1 MSIVKGS
8 KKGSGQAR
16 QPNIAPDSAQSKT
29 RINILYG
36 LAEGE
41 IEGLANGNKSILLEN
56 TPLEDNNGKLNFE
69 SVKVDFRSGTNDQ
82 DYIEGFPAVESETAI
97 DVELKAG
104 TPWVKSFKNLD
115 LDALRIRLKWGPLRT
130 QDATSGDVS
139 GVTIE
144 YAVELQTDGGPWTEV
159 LKTKIS
165 DKTSANYERAHRI
178 NLPKADSDWLIR
190 VRRITPN
197 STSEYV
203 SDKMYI
209 EAVTE
214 VIDAKLRY
222 PNTALLGLQY
232 DAETFNNVAKI
243 AVECKGTKIKL
254 PSNYNP
260 VSRTYAGMWD
270 GTFISAYSNNP
281 AWVYYDICTS
291 DRYGLGDRLTPF
303 MIDKWSLYR
312 LGQYCDESV
321 NDGQGGQEPRFTC
334 NVYLQRAE
342 EAYEILKKL
351 AGVFRAISYWDGNS
365 IICDADIP
373 QDTYFTYTRA
383 NVIGEFEYSGTRAR
397 DRHNVVKVAFDN
409 PANHYKTE
417 YEYVRDEQAISDSG
431 QVRIL
436 DLNAWG
442 CTSRGQAQRAGLWA
456 LKSEQSE
463 TRTVTFKVGLDGWIP
478 QPGRVIEIADEL
490 FAGRANGG
498 RVSAISE
505 DRVNLTID
513 RDDVVAKPGDRLVVN
528 GENGKAQTR
537 IIQSINGRVITVTL
551 PFDLNSIAAENIWV
565 IDAQDLATM
574 KFRVISIRQEEKNKF
589 TINAIQYNSKK
600 FDEIDSGAYFE
611 EVPISVINPTIQDP
625 VSDILITSENKVN
638 QGINI
643 TTMILSWKQA
653 KGAVKYLVE
662 WRKDNGSWLRLPLT
676 GNNSLEVQGVYSG
689 NYQAR
694 VTAISAFEVSSLPVY
709 SSITELVGKN
719 GLPPKLE
726 FIRATGILFGM
737 QLDWSFPKVGAQDAA
752 YVEIRVSPDGV
763 SNIAP
768 LGQFAYPTNTHKIQ
782 GLQPNLIQYYS
793 GRIVDKIGNVGAWSE
808 WVNGTTIANP
818 EAVLDLISGHIAE
831 SDLAKELQGKI
842 ENTVNV
848 AEAAEQAA
856 TNAQTAASSAQTAAS
871 NAQTAATDAKTAATS
886 AQTAASTAQTQATNA
901 QQVANEASA
910 TAANAKN
917 AADQAVTAA
926 SSATAAAASA
936 ATTATNA
943 QTTANNASVAANNA
957 NTAAATAQASA
968 TSANTAASNAQKDA
982 TSAITAAANA
992 QTSANNAATAAS
1004 KVASDL
1010 TTTTNQLNQKIADET
1025 GARTTA
1031 ISQMNDGLT
1040 TETTQRKS
1048 EDAALLSNVETYK
1061 SSTNGTLSSLQTQI
1075 TTNATNTSVN
1085 TSKITS
1091 LDSRLTTN
1099 EGKTADATTSAAT
1112 AQQTANTAVT
1122 NAAAAA
1128 SSVTSLKAEL
1138 STGKGINNIV
1148 APFSDPQELSTNI
1161 LGASRTVALV
1171 NSLMRVKGKA
1181 YDVTFTAAAG
1191 NIYFGSAST
1200 ATVNTTAAGSITGGK
1215 RYMLS
1220 AYLKNLDA
1228 TKQADVYFTLLWF
1241 KRALDGSVST
1251 SQVTLQSQLTG
1262 NLRVTPSNDGGTITF
1277 KGVVAPVDAFAFT
1290 FICTGNGTYNVAGS
1304 RILIDMLMFEE
1315 SIGDDKPAS
1324 TWTAGPADLGAIKTA
1339 LDTNA
1344 TAISGIT
1351 TRVGNA
1357 EGTITSQGNSIT
1369 QLNNSVTTING
1380 ALSNKADATALNAL
1394 TSRVSNAEG
1403 SISSQSTNITNL
1415 QNSVTSINGTLLTKA
1430 DNAALQ
1436 TLDSKVTTINGK
1448 VEVNS
1453 TAITS
1458 LSSSL
1463 NNATSFI
1470 LMNAGNALTD
1480 WVTYAASGEYSVISE
1495 ATGQTGKVIQLGN
1508 NAGNDTVW
1516 MHANN
1521 LIPFDQTKTYR
1532 IRARYRRRSG
1542 TGVIYVGIAQKTPD
1556 KAFYVTT
1563 TNTQTANMGS
1573 SNYAISAH
1581 APAIDEWQEVVAY
1594 FKGRSAGAAGGS
1606 GTQASPRTVSQ
1617 MTGFITPMFLA
1628 NYANQT
1634 GTVELDYL
1642 ILEDAEAIAG
1652 NQANATALDTL
1663 DSKVTDVDGRLTT
1676 TTNSVTSLG
1685 SRMTTAE
1692 GGINSTNTAVSALST
1707 RMTNAEGSITNQSSS
1722 ITSLQ
1727 NSVTSING
1735 TLANKADASAVTALT
1750 NRVTTAEGTITSQGN
1765 SITSLRNDLTTTNN
1779 AVATKADSSALNT
1792 LDSKV
1797 TGIDGRVTSNASAI
1811 TSLKTELSTGKGA
1824 NLLIASYSD
1833 PQVLPYAATKAN
1845 VNLGLT
1851 PSLERSGKAYTFTNV
1866 TSNVANYIYLGHY
1879 SDRTKASIGMTGG
1892 AKYLLSF
1899 YAKAEAAGFVG
1910 RFFLRAL
1917 DNTDAAIATTGLN
1930 LLGTSSQ
1937 TVRFGT
1943 TWTKYSFY
1951 LSSPVPAGA
1960 VAGSLLFYTGGI
1972 AGEVTPAGAM
1982 VTIDKMMIEEFIGTE
1997 KEGSSW
2003 VAGSPDLAAIQTTLD
2018 ANSSAIT
2025 NLTSR
2030 VSNTEGVV
2038 TSQSNSISSLNNSVT
2053 SINTALSS
2061 KADASAVNTLSN
2073 KVTAAEGNITSQGN
2087 AITSLRNDLNT
2098 TNDKVSTKADTS
2110 ALTSLDTKVT
2120 SIDGR
2125 VTTNTNAVTSLQGR
2139 VNTVESGLST
2149 KAEAT
2154 ALNNY
2159 YTKTE
2164 ADSATSG
2171 AIDTFNSQL
2180 TIGGVNVVTNSEA
2193 PRTSAATSNK
2203 EYLLYERSAELKAF
2217 YDENLDKP
2225 ITISFDMSVPVVGAV
2240 QVYSSNGSAHT
2251 FTTSVNAVIANQW
2264 IKYSVTVNPRTHTAN
2279 TTVSTI
2285 EFYGTYG
2292 TGRIP
2297 TIRKLQIEAGTKAT
2311 AWSPSPRDT
2320 KALLDANATAI
2331 QTTQTKVDNIDGR
2344 LTTATDSI
2352 TSLGSRMSTAE
2363 GNITGT
2369 NSALSGLS
2377 TRMTT
2382 AEGKITNQSDSIAS
2396 LQNSVSTING
2406 SLANKADSSVVNSLT
2421 SRVAATEGSLVSQ
2434 SGQITTL
2441 NNNLTTTNNNLTA
2454 TNTALNDVNDLARLQ
2469 TLGKPL
2475 RDDPM
2480 FATGTG
2486 GLGSYAAIT
2495 GSSFTRQAK
2504 SSDNPSTSTNE
2515 MLLAFTSTVTG
2526 LGSGWYPT
2534 SPTLVGGPNKVFLIK
2549 QVIKMP
2555 VGFYLV
2561 AIGNDI
2567 GTGGY
2572 RKIYGNIDGTGK
2584 FETYLTVVACGP
2596 DATASI
2602 QGHFRAAVR
2611 STQTGTT
2618 ANPIEVKLASYE
2630 VFDVTAVNDTIPKA
2644 YRDSITANANAISTL
2659 TNTVTQQGNTI
2670 TSQGNSITSLN
2681 NSITSINGSLASK
2694 ADASAVTSLDSKVT
2708 LIDGK
2713 LTSNTS
2719 ALTALQSSFDG
2730 LPNQGVNIFGP
2741 EISNPV
2747 EKPTNWTSGL
2757 PFEIVQSPD
2766 TVNVR
2771 AFQFTMPASSGSGT
2785 YFNIGG
2791 GQVPRQWLNEGK
2803 YVFSFVAKTVG
2814 GTPPHPIE
2822 WQFYNADSTRQR
2834 FSITA
2839 TLTRYSGVFTV
2850 PAGGAAVCMLLIGN
2864 PTAKAAGQVINIERL
2879 MLERQVGS
2887 NTTPSTWIAG
2897 TDASGM
2903 IISTQAKA
2911 TDLFNTA
2918 TNQNTATAGRV
2929 TSLESRMTSTEG
2941 TLSTKADAS
2950 ALQTLDTKVTNVDGK
2965 VTSNTNA
2972 ITSLN
2977 STLSNA
2983 TSSISMNAGN
2993 SLIDW
2998 TLFNALGEYSI
3009 VAQADGQAGRVIQL
3023 GNNAGNDMVW
3033 MHPNNFIPFDATK
3046 TYRLR
3051 ARYRR
3056 RFGTGSVYIG
3066 VSQKTPD
3073 KTLYVTTG
3081 NTLSADMGSSNY
3093 ALNAQTP
3100 AFDQWQE
3107 VVAYFKGRS
3116 TGAAT
3121 GSGSQASP
3129 RTISQQAGFITPMFL
3144 ANYTNQA
3151 GIVELDYLIL
3161 EDAEAIAGNQA
3172 NATALT
3178 TLDTKVTDVDG
3189 RLATATNSITALG
3202 SRMSTAEGNISATNT
3217 ALSGLS
3223 TRMTAAEGGLT
3234 NQSNSITSLTNSI
3247 NSLDSDSLIPDYNL
3261 ANPEKWISHY
3271 GYAMAQYFKN
3281 TTTGKISNTV
3291 FRKDTTVPVNCFNYA
3306 RTPLPNDRTY
3316 KVSFWVRCSA
3326 DSNGLLM
3333 IPIGRSTND
3342 GKFTT
3347 AGYTSAGVAVT
3358 DVPKNETWTKIEK
3371 IVNLTSTSD
3380 ANPQLFFGIAPGHT
3394 GSAGWWEIQGYKV
3407 SPVLTTADADSS
3419 FATSAALT
3427 SLTSTV
3433 TQQGSTLT
3441 SQGTDITSLK
3451 NSVTSING
3459 TLTNK
3464 ADASAVNTLSNR
3476 VTAAEGNITSQGNS
3490 ITSLNNTL
3498 ANNDLSNLI
3507 LNPDFI
3513 DPKNGWT
3520 AGVIVDATDA
3530 APNPPSPKA
3539 LKLNN
3544 RDSYYGP
3551 HVKCNV
3557 GDMFYVSAWF
3567 ATPNTAATATVV
3579 IGLNTRNVSAVN
3591 GWYTVAAK
3599 STDKTIWTMVE
3610 GYFTVPAGAVEVR
3623 PWLQVSIAA
3632 ADAPAQLWHVTNI
3645 QVRNITGNKKLASDL
3660 QATSSALSTLDS
3672 KATNIDGRVTSASN
3686 NIVTLNNSVTNINT
3700 SLSQKADASA
3710 LTSLSNRVT
3719 TAEGNISS
3727 QGGSI
3732 TSLTNNLTVT
3742 TNTANAALPKIQGGT
3757 GAAKL
3762 FRGALVFQQNGVNIT
3777 GNIVIQT
3784 PITFTSKMFRLALTG
3799 YNYLAGKTDINLN
3812 IGGYAYSG
3820 TSIIQHG
3827 VVNSGT
3833 LPIRVRLGVRNG
3845 TVVVILTSQA
3855 PNAYWQYPKFN
3866 IDAEIGYTTAPD
3878 DWINGWSVS
3887 VIAETD
3893 LATNGISAIVEP
3905 SLLDV
3910 STEIAANATAVTNL
3924 TNTVTQQGNT
3934 ITSQGNSITALNNS
3948 ITSINGALT
3957 TKADTSVVSDLGGR
3971 VTTTE
3976 GKIDANTSSITSLT
3990 ANLKNTA
3997 TGVTMSASIDVDPDN
4012 EWIYWVKN
4020 GEVTRA
4026 DDASALGGKVY
4037 RFGNNAGN
4045 DHVNAKSRAKLPF
4058 DQTKTYRIRARYR
4071 RNSGTGTIYCA
4082 LFGIAADGVS
4092 HVNSSNT
4099 VTSDA
4104 GSSNYFVINQAP
4116 ALNVWQEVTVYVKG
4130 RAAGAATGS
4139 WTLDSPRQVPNATA
4153 YISVQFLANYSN
4165 AAGVVDL
4172 DYLIIED
4179 ADAIAANDTTAK
4191 ALTSLTTRVSTAE
4204 GTITSQGNS
4213 ITTLNNSIT
4222 TINGTLATKADS
4234 SALTTLANRVT
4245 VTEGSITSQG
4255 SSITS
4260 LNSSVSGLLKDVEV
4274 TDTRSTNQ
4282 APSWYWA
4289 TYPKRIVREFKQA
4302 STLGLTGMG
4311 TYVSLETYV
4320 YYSDATG
4327 GPIIQIARG
4336 TDSKLTAERRSTNAS
4351 TWGTWSQDIKTLS
4364 DGLVNKAE
4372 ASALTSLDA
4381 KVTTIDGKVSTQATS
4396 ITNLTTTVGGHTSSI
4411 QSQQQSIDGLTARAT
4426 LKLQSGNLVGGVGI
4440 ENDSKTVD
4448 FIVQANRFAI
4458 GAPSTVTGTVTPK
4471 YAFTYQST
4479 STTLP
4484 NGTVIPAG
4492 LYLDNA
4498 SIGYINANKINADSL
4513 SAISATLGTLTTYRD
4528 PAKPNGARMVLTG
4541 SLITVYDDNN
4551 VVRVRLGLW

>member
-82 DYIEGFPAVESETAI
+82 DYIEGFPAVESETAL

-190 VRRITPN
+190 VRRLTPN

-321 NDGQGGQEPRFTC
+321 ADGQGGQEPRFTC

-351 AGVFRAISYWDGNS
+351 AGIFRAISYWDGNS

-505 DRVNLTID
+505 DRFNLTID

-537 IIQSINGRVITVTL
+537 VIQSINGRVITVTL
-551 PFDLNSIAAENIWV
+551 PFELGSIAAENIWV

-574 KFRVISIRQEEKNKF
+574 KFRVISIRQEEQNKF
-589 TINAIQYNSKK
+589 TINAIQYNPKK
-600 FDEIDSGAYFE
+600 FDEIDNGAYFE

-662 WRKDNGSWLRLPLT
+662 WRKDNGSWIRLPLT

-709 SSITELVGKN
+709 SSITELVGKK

-726 FIRATGILFGM
+726 YIRATGILFGM
-737 QLDWSFPKVGAQDAA
+737 QLDWSFPNVGAQDAA

-768 LGQFAYPTNTHKIQ
+768 LGQFAYPTNTHKVQ

-793 GRIVDKIGNVGAWSE
+793 GRIVDKIGNVGVWSE
-808 WVNGTTIANP
+808 WVNGTTIADP
-818 EAVLDLISGHIAE
+818 DAVLDLISGHIAE
-831 SDLAKELQGKI
+831 SDLAQELQGKI
-842 ENTVNV
+842 ENTFNV

-856 TNAQTAASSAQTAAS
+856 ANAQTAANSAQTAASKAQTAAS
-871 NAQTAATDAKTAATS
+871 NAQTSATDAKNAATS
-886 AQTAASTAQTQATNA
+886 AQSQAASAQQVASEASVTATNAKNTADQAASTALTASNA
-901 QQVANEASA
+901 AVNAKTAADTAKTMAESA
-910 TAANAKN
+910 TSAA
-917 AADQAVTAA
+917 
-926 SSATAAAASA
+926 ATANTA
-936 ATTATNA
+936 ATNA
-943 QTTANNASVAANNA
+943 QTTA
-957 NTAAATAQASA
+957 T
-968 TSANTAASNAQKDA
+968 
-982 TSAITAAANA
+982 
-992 QTSANNAATAAS
+992 NAATAAS

-1010 TTTTNQLNQKIADET
+1010 TTSTNQLNQKIADET
-1025 GARTTA
+1025 STRTTA
-1031 ISQMNDGLT
+1031 ISQLNDGLT
-1040 TETTQRKS
+1040 TETTQRKT
-1048 EDAALLSNVETYK
+1048 EDTALLSNIETYK
-1061 SSTNGTLSSLQTQI
+1061 SSTNGTLSTLQTQI
-1075 TTNATNTSVN
+1075 TTNATNTSAN

-1099 EGKTADATTSAAT
+1099 EGKTADAISSAAT

-1128 SSVTSLKAEL
+1128 SAVTSLRSDL
-1138 STGKGINNIV
+1138 SSGKGINNII
-1148 APFSDPQELSTNI
+1148 APYSDPQELSTNI

-1171 NSLMRVKGKA
+1171 NSTMRVKGKA
-1181 YDVTFTAAAG
+1181 YDVTFTAVAG
-1191 NIYFGSAST
+1191 NIYFGSASSGT
-1200 ATVNTTAAGSITGGK
+1200 ANTTAAGSITGGK

-1228 TKQADVYFTLLWF
+1228 TKQADVYFSLLWF
-1241 KRALDGSVST
+1241 RRAADGTIST
-1251 SQVTLQSQLTG
+1251 GQATLQNQATG
-1262 NLRVTPSNDGGTITF
+1262 NSRVTPSNDGGTVTC
-1277 KGVVAPVDAFAFT
+1277 KAVTAPVDAFAFT
-1290 FICTGNGTYNVAGS
+1290 FMCTGNSSYNVAGS
-1304 RILIDMLMFEE
+1304 RILIDMLMLEE

-1339 LDTNA
+1339 LDANA
-1344 TAISGIT
+1344 SAISSIT
-1351 TRVGNA
+1351 TRVTNV

-1369 QLNNSVTTING
+1369 QLNNSVTSING
-1380 ALSNKADATALNAL
+1380 TLSNKADATAL
-1394 TSRVSNAEG
+1394 S
-1403 SISSQSTNITNL
+1403 
-1415 QNSVTSINGTLLTKA
+1415 
-1430 DNAALQ
+1430 
-1436 TLDSKVTTINGK
+1436 
-1448 VEVNS
+1448 
-1453 TAITS
+1453 
-1458 LSSSL
+1458 
-1463 NNATSFI
+1463 
-1470 LMNAGNALTD
+1470 
-1480 WVTYAASGEYSVISE
+1480 
-1495 ATGQTGKVIQLGN
+1495 
-1508 NAGNDTVW
+1508 
-1516 MHANN
+1516 
-1521 LIPFDQTKTYR
+1521 
-1532 IRARYRRRSG
+1532 
-1542 TGVIYVGIAQKTPD
+1542 
-1556 KAFYVTT
+1556 
-1563 TNTQTANMGS
+1563 
-1573 SNYAISAH
+1573 
-1581 APAIDEWQEVVAY
+1581 
-1594 FKGRSAGAAGGS
+1594 
-1606 GTQASPRTVSQ
+1606 
-1617 MTGFITPMFLA
+1617 
-1628 NYANQT
+1628 
-1634 GTVELDYL
+1634 
-1642 ILEDAEAIAG
+1642 
-1652 NQANATALDTL
+1652 
-1663 DSKVTDVDGRLTT
+1663 
-1676 TTNSVTSLG
+1676 
-1685 SRMTTAE
+1685 
-1692 GGINSTNTAVSALST
+1692 
-1707 RMTNAEGSITNQSSS
+1707 
-1722 ITSLQ
+1722 
-1727 NSVTSING
+1727 
-1735 TLANKADASAVTALT
+1735 ALT
-1750 NRVTTAEGTITSQGN
+1750 NRVTTAEGQITAQGSAIVSIKNDLVATNNALTTKADSSALNTLDSKVTSIDGRVTSNAGAITSLKSELSGKGANLLIASFSDPQVVPYTATKSGVEVSLIDSTLRTGKAYNFKNLIANISNYVYIGNYSDGKQAPVAVRGGAKLLFSFYAKSDVAGYIGRFSLRVFNQSGTNVQTVTLLWTSTQTQNVSFTTDLVKYNLYLSSPIHADGVTASILLYTGGTSSASMTPVGAILTMDKLMIEEYVGDNKDGSPWVAGSADLNAIYASLDASATAVNNLTTRVNNAEGTITSQGN

-1779 AVATKADSSALNT
+1779 NV
-1792 LDSKV
+1792 SK
-1797 TGIDGRVTSNASAI
+1797 
-1811 TSLKTELSTGKGA
+1811 
-1824 NLLIASYSD
+1824 
-1833 PQVLPYAATKAN
+1833 
-1845 VNLGLT
+1845 
-1851 PSLERSGKAYTFTNV
+1851 
-1866 TSNVANYIYLGHY
+1866 
-1879 SDRTKASIGMTGG
+1879 
-1892 AKYLLSF
+1892 
-1899 YAKAEAAGFVG
+1899 
-1910 RFFLRAL
+1910 
-1917 DNTDAAIATTGLN
+1917 
-1930 LLGTSSQ
+1930 
-1937 TVRFGT
+1937 
-1943 TWTKYSFY
+1943 
-1951 LSSPVPAGA
+1951 
-1960 VAGSLLFYTGGI
+1960 
-1972 AGEVTPAGAM
+1972 
-1982 VTIDKMMIEEFIGTE
+1982 
-1997 KEGSSW
+1997 
-2003 VAGSPDLAAIQTTLD
+2003 
-2018 ANSSAIT
+2018 
-2025 NLTSR
+2025 
-2030 VSNTEGVV
+2030 
-2038 TSQSNSISSLNNSVT
+2038 
-2053 SINTALSS
+2053 
-2061 KADASAVNTLSN
+2061 KADA
-2073 KVTAAEGNITSQGN
+2073 
-2087 AITSLRNDLNT
+2087 
-2098 TNDKVSTKADTS
+2098 S

-2171 AIDTFNSQL
+2171 AINTFNSQL
-2180 TIGGVNVVTNSEA
+2180 TIGGVNTVADSEG
-2193 PRTSAATSNK
+2193 PRTSTAATNK
-2203 EYLLYERSAELKAF
+2203 EYLLFERSAELKAF

-2225 ITISFDMSVPVVGAV
+2225 ITISFEMSVPVIGSV
-2240 QVYSSNGSAHT
+2240 QVYSSNSSAHT
-2251 FTTSVNAVIANQW
+2251 FTTSVNAVIPNQF
-2264 IKYSVTVNPRTHTAN
+2264 IKYTVTVNPKTHTAS

-2311 AWSPSPRDT
+2311 AWSPSPRDI
-2320 KALLDANATAI
+2320 KASLDANASAI
-2331 QTTQTKVDNIDGR
+2331 QTTQTQVNNIDGK

-2352 TSLGSRMSTAE
+2352 TSLSSRMSTAE

-2369 NSALSGLS
+2369 NSAVSGLS

-2382 AEGKITNQSDSIAS
+2382 AEGKITNQSDSITS

-2406 SLANKADSSVVNSLT
+2406 SLTNKADSSVVNSLT
-2421 SRVAATEGSLVSQ
+2421 SRVAATEGNLTSQ
-2434 SGQITTL
+2434 SGQITAL
-2441 NNNLTTTNNNLTA
+2441 NNSLTTTNN
-2454 TNTALNDVNDLARLQ
+2454 ALNEVNDLARLQ
-2469 TLGKPL
+2469 SLGKPL

-2480 FATGTG
+2480 FITGTG
-2486 GLGSYAAIT
+2486 GLAAYSPIT

-2515 MLLAFTSTVTG
+2515 MLLTFTSTVTG
-2526 LGSGWYPT
+2526 LGSGWLPN

-2611 STQTGTT
+2611 SAQTGTS

-2630 VFDVTAVNDTIPKA
+2630 VFDVTAVNDTIPKT
-2644 YRDSITANANAISTL
+2644 YRDTIAANASAITSL

-2730 LPNQGVNIFGP
+2730 LPNQGVNVLGP

-2757 PFEIVQSPD
+2757 PFEIIQSPD

-2771 AFQFTMPASSGSGT
+2771 AFQFTMPASSGNGT

-2822 WQFYNADSTRQR
+2822 WQFYNADSIRQR

-2839 TLTRYSGVFTV
+2839 TLTRFSGVFTV

-2887 NTTPSTWIAG
+2887 NTAPSTWIAG

-2941 TLSTKADAS
+2941 ALSTKADAS
-2950 ALQTLDTKVTNVDGK
+2950 ALQTLATKVTNVDGK

-2972 ITSLN
+2972 ITSLS

-2993 SLIDW
+2993 SFADW
-2998 TLFNALGEYSI
+2998 TLFNAPGEYAI

-3033 MHPNNFIPFDATK
+3033 MHPNNFIPFDTTK

-3056 RFGTGSVYIG
+3056 RSGTGSVYIG

-3073 KTLYVTTG
+3073 KSFYVTTG

-3100 AFDQWQE
+3100 ALDQWQE

-3202 SRMSTAEGNISATNT
+3202 SRMTTAEGGIAAANT

-3223 TRMTAAEGGLT
+3223 TRMTNAEDGLT

-3247 NSLDSDSLIPDYNL
+3247 TSLDSDSLIPDYNL

-3271 GYAMAQYFKN
+3271 GYDMKQYFKT
-3281 TTTGKISNTV
+3281 TTTGKVANTV
-3291 FRKDTTVPVNCFNYA
+3291 FRKDTTVPVNCFNYSLSA
-3306 RTPLPNDRTY
+3306 VPNDRTY
-3316 KVSFWVRCSA
+3316 RISFWVRCSS
-3326 DSNGLLM
+3326 DSNGSLSIPVMYGYADGLWTTSRYSTVS
-3333 IPIGRSTND
+3333 IPIAQFPSKD
-3342 GKFTT
+3342 GNWYFVSTT
-3347 AGYTSAGVAVT
+3347 ANFTS
-3358 DVPKNETWTKIEK
+3358 N
-3371 IVNLTSTSD
+3371 STIQ
-3380 ANPQLFFGIAPGHT
+3380 QLRFGIALGHT
-3394 GSAGWWEIQGYKV
+3394 GTAGWWEAQGFKV

-3433 TQQGSTLT
+3433 TQQGNTLT
-3441 SQGTDITSLK
+3441 SQGTDITNLK

-3539 LKLNN
+3539 LKLNS
-3544 RDSYYGP
+3544 RDTYFGP
-3551 HVKCNV
+3551 FVKCNA
-3557 GDMFYVSAWF
+3557 GDMFYASAWL
-3567 ATPNTAATATVV
+3567 ATPNTSATASAV
-3579 IGLNTRNVSAVN
+3579 IGFSVRNSA
-3591 GWYTVAAK
+3591 GTWSWYTVAVK
-3599 STDKTIWTMVE
+3599 STDKNAWGMVE
-3610 GYFTVPAGAVEVR
+3610 GYFTVPNGMVEIR

-3632 ADAPAQLWHVTNI
+3632 ADAAAQLWHVTNI

-3672 KATNIDGRVTSASN
+3672 KVTNIDGRITSASN
-3686 NIVTLNNSVTNINT
+3686 NIVTLNNSVTNINAA
-3700 SLSQKADASA
+3700 LSQKADASA
-3710 LTSLSNRVT
+3710 LSSLSNRVT

-3727 QGGSI
+3727 QGSSI
-3732 TSLTNNLTVT
+3732 TSLTNNLAVT

-3762 FRGALVFQQNGVNIT
+3762 FRGVLVHQQNGANIV

-3799 YNYLAGKTDINLN
+3799 YNYLGGKTDINLN
-3812 IGGYAYSG
+3812 IGGYAYNG

-3833 LPIRVRLGVRNG
+3833 LPVRVRLGVRNS

-3866 IDAEIGYTTAPD
+3866 IDAEIGYTTPPD
-3878 DWINGWSVS
+3878 SWSEGWSAS
-3887 VIAETD
+3887 LIAEAD

-3910 STEIAANATAVTNL
+3910 STEITANATAITNL
-3924 TNTVTQQGNT
+3924 TNTVTQQGDT
-3934 ITSQGNSITALNNS
+3934 ITSHSNSITTLNNS
-3948 ITSINGALT
+3948 ITSINGALN
-3957 TKADTSVVSDLGGR
+3957 TKASTSAVTDLDSR
-3971 VTTTE
+3971 VTTAE
-3976 GKIDANTSSITSLT
+3976 GKITANTSSITSLT
-3990 ANLKNTA
+3990 ANLKNVA
-3997 TGVTMSASIDVDPDN
+3997 NGITMSASLDVDPDS
-4012 EWIYWVKN
+4012 EWIYWTKN
-4020 GEVTRA
+4020 GEVARA
-4026 DDASALGGKVY
+4026 DDTTALGGKVY

-4045 DHVNAKSRAKLPF
+4045 DHVNARSKAKMPF

-4071 RNSGTGTIYCA
+4071 RLSGTGTVYCA
-4082 LFGIAADGVS
+4082 VCTLASDGTS

-4099 VTSDA
+4099 VSTDF
-4104 GSSNYFVINQAP
+4104 GSSNYFVINQSP
-4116 ALNVWQEVTVYVKG
+4116 ANNVWQEVTVYVKG
-4130 RAAGAATGS
+4130 RSAGAATGS
-4139 WTLDSPRQVPNATA
+4139 WTLAAPRQMPNATA
-4153 YISVQFLANYSN
+4153 FLSVQFLGNYSN
-4165 AAGVVDL
+4165 AAGMTEL

-4179 ADAIAANDTTAK
+4179 ADAIAANDATAN
-4191 ALTSLTTRVSTAE
+4191 ALSSLTTRVGTAE

-4213 ITTLNNSIT
+4213 ITQLNNSIT
-4222 TINGTLATKADS
+4222 TINGTLTSKADS
-4234 SALTTLANRVT
+4234 SALTNLANRVT

-4260 LNSSVSGLLKDVEV
+4260 LNSSVNGLLKDVEV

-4282 APSWYWA
+4282 PPSWYW
-4289 TYPKRIVREFKQA
+4289 TNYPKRIVREFKQA
-4302 STLGLTGMG
+4302 STIGLTGMG

-4336 TDSKLTAERRSTNAS
+4336 TDSKLTAERRSASAS
-4351 TWGTWSQDIKTLS
+4351 TWSTWSQDIKTLS
-4364 DGLVNKAE
+4364 DGLANKAE

-4381 KVTTIDGKVSTQATS
+4381 KVTTIDGKISTQATS

-4458 GAPSTVTGTVTPK
+4458 GAPSTVTGTITPK

-4498 SIGYINANKINADSL
+4498 SIGYINADKINATSL
-4513 SAISATLGTLTTYRD
+4513 SAISANLGTITTLKD

-4541 SLITVYDDNN
+4541 SLITIYDDNN
-4551 VVRVRLGLW
+4551 VMRVKMGLWD

>member
-1 MSIVKGS
+1 
-8 KKGSGQAR
+8 
-16 QPNIAPDSAQSKT
+16 
-29 RINILYG
+29 
-36 LAEGE
+36 
-41 IEGLANGNKSILLEN
+41 
-56 TPLEDNNGKLNFE
+56 
-69 SVKVDFRSGTNDQ
+69 
-82 DYIEGFPAVESETAI
+82 
-97 DVELKAG
+97 
-104 TPWVKSFKNLD
+104 
-115 LDALRIRLKWGPLRT
+115 
-130 QDATSGDVS
+130 
-139 GVTIE
+139 
-144 YAVELQTDGGPWTEV
+144 
-159 LKTKIS
+159 
-165 DKTSANYERAHRI
+165 
-178 NLPKADSDWLIR
+178 
-190 VRRITPN
+190 
-197 STSEYV
+197 
-203 SDKMYI
+203 
-209 EAVTE
+209 
-214 VIDAKLRY
+214 
-222 PNTALLGLQY
+222 
-232 DAETFNNVAKI
+232 
-243 AVECKGTKIKL
+243 
-254 PSNYNP
+254 
-260 VSRTYAGMWD
+260 
-270 GTFISAYSNNP
+270 
-281 AWVYYDICTS
+281 
-291 DRYGLGDRLTPF
+291 
-303 MIDKWSLYR
+303 
-312 LGQYCDESV
+312 
-321 NDGQGGQEPRFTC
+321 
-334 NVYLQRAE
+334 
-342 EAYEILKKL
+342 
-351 AGVFRAISYWDGNS
+351 
-365 IICDADIP
+365 
-373 QDTYFTYTRA
+373 
-383 NVIGEFEYSGTRAR
+383 
-397 DRHNVVKVAFDN
+397 
-409 PANHYKTE
+409 
-417 YEYVRDEQAISDSG
+417 
-431 QVRIL
+431 
-436 DLNAWG
+436 
-442 CTSRGQAQRAGLWA
+442 
-456 LKSEQSE
+456 
-463 TRTVTFKVGLDGWIP
+463 
-478 QPGRVIEIADEL
+478 
-490 FAGRANGG
+490 
-498 RVSAISE
+498 
-505 DRVNLTID
+505 
-513 RDDVVAKPGDRLVVN
+513 
-528 GENGKAQTR
+528 
-537 IIQSINGRVITVTL
+537 
-551 PFDLNSIAAENIWV
+551 
-565 IDAQDLATM
+565 
-574 KFRVISIRQEEKNKF
+574 
-589 TINAIQYNSKK
+589 
-600 FDEIDSGAYFE
+600 
-611 EVPISVINPTIQDP
+611 
-625 VSDILITSENKVN
+625 
-638 QGINI
+638 
-643 TTMILSWKQA
+643 MILSWKQA

-709 SSITELVGKN
+709 SSITELVGKK

-726 FIRATGILFGM
+726 YIRATGILFGM
-737 QLDWSFPKVGAQDAA
+737 QLDWSFPNVGAQDAA

-768 LGQFAYPTNTHKIQ
+768 LGQFAYPTNTHKLQ

-808 WVNGTTIANP
+808 WVNGTTIADP
-818 EAVLDLISGHIAE
+818 DAVLDLISGHIAE

-871 NAQTAATDAKTAATS
+871 NAQTAATDAKTVATS
-886 AQTAASTAQTQATNA
+886 AQTAASTAQTQASNA
-901 QQVANEASA
+901 QQVANEAGA

-1099 EGKTADATTSAAT
+1099 EGKTADAITSAAT

-1181 YDVTFTAAAG
+1181 YDVTFTAEAG

-1200 ATVNTTAAGSITGGK
+1200 ATVNTMAAGSITGGK

-1241 KRALDGSVST
+1241 KRAQDGTVST
-1251 SQVTLQSQLTG
+1251 AQITLQSQLSG

-1277 KGVVAPVDAFAFT
+1277 KGVTAPTDAFAFT
-1290 FICTGNGTYNVAGS
+1290 FICTGNGTNNVVGS
-1304 RILIDMLMFEE
+1304 RILIDMLMLEE

-1324 TWTAGPADLGAIKTA
+1324 TWIAGPADLGAIKTA

-1380 ALSNKADATALNAL
+1380 TLSNKADATALNAL

-1470 LMNAGNALTD
+1470 LMNAGNSLAD
-1480 WVTYAASGEYSVISE
+1480 WVTYAATGEYSVISE
-1495 ATGQTGKVIQLGN
+1495 ATGQTGKVIQIGN
-1508 NAGNDTVW
+1508 NAGNDMVW

-1542 TGVIYVGIAQKTPD
+1542 TGVIYVGIAQKTSD

-1628 NYANQT
+1628 NYSNQA

-1652 NQANATALDTL
+1652 NQANATALATL

-1685 SRMTTAE
+1685 SRMSTAE
-1692 GGINSTNTAVSALST
+1692 SGISSTNSAVTALTT
-1707 RMTNAEGSITNQSSS
+1707 RMTNAEGSITNQSSL

-1735 TLANKADASAVTALT
+1735 ALSNKADSSALNALT
-1750 NRVTTAEGTITSQGN
+1750 NKVSTAEGTITSQGN
-1765 SITSLRNDLTTTNN
+1765 SLTSLRNDLTTTNN
-1779 AVATKADSSALNT
+1779 AVAAKADSSALNT

-1811 TSLKTELSTGKGA
+1811 TSLKTELSIGKGA
-1824 NLLIASYSD
+1824 NLLIAPYSD

-1845 VNLGLT
+1845 VNLVLT
-1851 PSLERSGKAYTFTNV
+1851 PSLERSGKAYTFTN
-1866 TSNVANYIYLGHY
+1866 TTANVANYIYLGHY

-1917 DNTDAAIATTGLN
+1917 DNTNVAIATTGLN

-1951 LSSPVPAGA
+1951 SSSPMPAGA

-2003 VAGSPDLAAIQTTLD
+2003 AAGSPDLAAIQTTLD

-2038 TSQSNSISSLNNSVT
+2038 TSQGNSITSLNNSIT
-2053 SINTALSS
+2053 SINSSLSS
-2061 KADASAVNTLSN
+2061 KADAAALTTLSN
-2073 KVTAAEGNITSQGN
+2073 RVTTAEGSITTQGN

-2154 ALNNY
+2154 ALNDY

-2164 ADSATSG
+2164 ANSATSG

-2180 TIGGVNVVTNSEA
+2180 TIGGVNAVANSEA
-2193 PRTSAATSNK
+2193 PRTSTAATNK

-2225 ITISFDMSVPVVGAV
+2225 ITISFEMSVPVVGTV
-2240 QVYSSNGSAHT
+2240 QVYASNSSAHT
-2251 FTTSVNAVIANQW
+2251 FSTSVNAVIANQW
-2264 IKYSVTVNPRTHTAN
+2264 IKYSVTVNPKTHTTS
-2279 TTVSTI
+2279 TTQSTI

-2352 TSLGSRMSTAE
+2352 TSLSSRMTTAE
-2363 GNITGT
+2363 GGINTANT
-2369 NSALSGLS
+2369 AVSGLQ

-2382 AEGKITNQSDSIAS
+2382 AEGAITNQGSSITA
-2396 LQNSVSTING
+2396 LNNNVSTINNALT
-2406 SLANKADSSVVNSLT
+2406 SKADSAAVNALT
-2421 SRVAATEGSLVSQ
+2421 SRVAATE
-2434 SGQITTL
+2434 SGITTQSDRVTTLTNSL
-2441 NNNLTTTNNNLTA
+2441 NTTNSSLA
-2454 TNTALNDVNDLARLQ
+2454 DVDALVRLQ
-2469 TLGKPL
+2469 SLGKPL
-2475 RDDPM
+2475 CDDPA
-2480 FATGTG
+2480 FTTTNG
-2486 GLGSYAAIT
+2486 GLSSYTAVSGAT
-2495 GSSFTRQAK
+2495 FARQAK
-2504 SSDNPSTSTNE
+2504 SSDNPSNSGFE
-2515 MLLAFTSTVTG
+2515 MLLRLTASIG
-2526 LGSGWYPT
+2526 GGMGWYPT
-2534 SPTLVGGPNKVFLIK
+2534 VPTLAGGPNKIFLIK
-2549 QVIKMP
+2549 QIIKIP
-2555 VGFYLV
+2555 VGYYLNPY
-2561 AIGNDI
+2561 GNTL
-2567 GTGGY
+2567 GTGGFL
-2572 RKIYGNIDGTGK
+2572 KVYGSNDGTGK
-2584 FETYLTVVACGP
+2584 FATYYSVVVCGE
-2596 DATASI
+2596 DATATY
-2602 QGHFRAAVR
+2602 QGHFRVHAKAGV
-2611 STQTGTT
+2611 TT
-2618 ANPIEVKLASYE
+2618 PTVANPVDIKLASYE
-2630 VFDVTAVNDTIPKA
+2630 VFDVTAANDTIPKEF
-2644 YRDSITANANAISTL
+2644 RDSISANATAINSL
-2659 TNTVTQQGNTI
+2659 TNTVTQQGGSI
-2670 TSQGNSITSLN
+2670 TSQSNSITTLT
-2681 NSITSINGSLASK
+2681 NSITTINGALDKK
-2694 ADASAVTSLDSKVT
+2694 AESSVVQSLDSKVT

-2713 LTSNTS
+2713 VNSNSS
-2719 ALTALQSSFDG
+2719 ALTALQSGFDS
-2730 LPNQGVNIFGP
+2730 LPNQGINLLGP

-2747 EKPTNWTSGL
+2747 DKPTNWTSGL
-2757 PFEIVQSPD
+2757 PFEVIQSPD

-2771 AFQFTMPASSGSGT
+2771 AFQFTMPASSGNGT

-2791 GQVPRQWLNEGK
+2791 GQVPRQWLTEGK

-2814 GTPPHPIE
+2814 GTPPHPIQ
-2822 WQFYNADSTRQR
+2822 WVMYLADSTNKPTFNITAILTR
-2834 FSITA
+2834 FSA
-2839 TLTRYSGVFTV
+2839 VFTV
-2850 PAGGAAVCMLLIGN
+2850 PAGGAAVCMLLVGN
-2864 PTAKAAGQVINIERL
+2864 PTAKAAGQVINIERI

-2918 TNQNTATAGRV
+2918 SNQNTATAGRV
-2929 TSLESRMTSTEG
+2929 TSLESRMTTTEG
-2941 TLSTKADAS
+2941 NVATKAE
-2950 ALQTLDTKVTNVDGK
+2950 ALAVQNLDTKVTNIDGK
-2965 VTSNTNA
+2965 VNSNASA
-2972 ITSLN
+2972 ITSLS

-2993 SLIDW
+2993 SLSDW
-2998 TLFNALGEYSI
+2998 TLFNAPGEYAI

-3056 RFGTGSVYIG
+3056 RSGAGSVYIG

-3073 KTLYVTTG
+3073 KALYVTTG
-3081 NTLSADMGSSNY
+3081 NTLANDMGSSNY
-3093 ALNAQTP
+3093 AVNAQTP

-3116 TGAAT
+3116 SGAAT

-3129 RTISQQAGFITPMFL
+3129 RTISQQAGFITPML
-3144 ANYTNQA
+3144 IANYTGQT

-3172 NATALT
+3172 NATALS

-3189 RLATATNSITALG
+3189 RLTTATNSITSLG
-3202 SRMSTAEGNISATNT
+3202 SRLTTAEGGIT
-3217 ALSGLS
+3217 AANNVLSGLS
-3223 TRMTAAEGGLT
+3223 TRMTTAEGSIT
-3234 NQSNSITSLTNSI
+3234 NQSNSITTLTNNLAVTTNIANAALPKVQGGTGAAKLFRSALVWQQNGANLTGNIVIQTPITFTSKMFRLALTGYNYLGGKSDINLNIGGYAYSGTSIIQHGAVNSGTLPVRVRLGVRNSTVVVILTSQAPNAYWQYPKFNINAEIGYTTPPDSWSEGWLASLIAEADLATSGISAIVEPSLLDVSTEITANASAISSLTN
-3247 NSLDSDSLIPDYNL
+3247 
-3261 ANPEKWISHY
+3261 
-3271 GYAMAQYFKN
+3271 
-3281 TTTGKISNTV
+3281 
-3291 FRKDTTVPVNCFNYA
+3291 
-3306 RTPLPNDRTY
+3306 
-3316 KVSFWVRCSA
+3316 
-3326 DSNGLLM
+3326 
-3333 IPIGRSTND
+3333 
-3342 GKFTT
+3342 
-3347 AGYTSAGVAVT
+3347 
-3358 DVPKNETWTKIEK
+3358 
-3371 IVNLTSTSD
+3371 
-3380 ANPQLFFGIAPGHT
+3380 
-3394 GSAGWWEIQGYKV
+3394 
-3407 SPVLTTADADSS
+3407 
-3419 FATSAALT
+3419 
-3427 SLTSTV
+3427 TV
-3433 TQQGSTLT
+3433 TQQGNAIT
-3441 SQGTDITSLK
+3441 SQSNSITALN
-3451 NSVTSING
+3451 NSITSINSS
-3459 TLTNK
+3459 LTNK
-3464 ADASAVNTLSNR
+3464 ADASAVNNLSNR
-3476 VTAAEGNITSQGNS
+3476 VTTAEGNITSQGNS

-3507 LNPDFI
+3507 LNPDFV
-3513 DPKNGWT
+3513 DPKNDWT
-3520 AGVIVDATDA
+3520 SGVIVDATDA
-3530 APNPPSPKA
+3530 APNPPSLKA

-3551 HVKCNV
+3551 FVKCNV
-3557 GDMFYVSAWF
+3557 GDMFYFSAWL
-3567 ATPNTAATATVV
+3567 ATPNTSGGASAV
-3579 IGLNTRNVSAVN
+3579 IGFNTRNSA
-3591 GWYTVAAK
+3591 GTHTWYTVAVK
-3599 STDKTIWTMVE
+3599 STDKNAWGFVE
-3610 GYFTVPAGAVEVR
+3610 GYFTVPAGMVEIR

-3632 ADAPAQLWHVTNI
+3632 ADAAAQLWHVTNI

-3672 KATNIDGRVTSASN
+3672 KVTNIDGRVTSASN
-3686 NIVTLNNSVTNINT
+3686 NIVTLNNSITNINT
-3700 SLSQKADASA
+3700 SLSQKADAAA

-3719 TAEGNISS
+3719 TAEGTITN
-3727 QGGSI
+3727 QGNSI
-3732 TSLTNNLTVT
+3732 TSLTNSLAVSG
-3742 TNTANAALPKIQGGT
+3742 KGGT
-3757 GAAKL
+3757 NLLIKSNVVATYDGISYPHLIYSMGEDWEVGGKYTLIWCAEHQ
-3762 FRGALVFQQNGVNIT
+3762 RNGSDANSYLAVYAGGGSQSLQSIVNT
-3777 GNIVIQT
+3777 GGKVVNK
-3784 PITFTSKMFRLALTG
+3784 ITFTKSSSG
-3799 YNYLAGKTDINLN
+3799 VGKYVNFYMINRPSAAQ
-3812 IGGYAYSG
+3812 GS
-3820 TSIIQHG
+3820 
-3827 VVNSGT
+3827 V
-3833 LPIRVRLGVRNG
+3833 G
-3845 TVVVILTSQA
+3845 TVYWAVLVKGDVITTDAWIPSAYDYLPDT
-3855 PNAYWQYPKFN
+3855 NAN
-3866 IDAEIGYTTAPD
+3866 A
-3878 DWINGWSVS
+3878 
-3887 VIAETD
+3887 
-3893 LATNGISAIVEP
+3893 SAI
-3905 SLLDV
+3905 
-3910 STEIAANATAVTNL
+3910 TNL
-3924 TNTVTQQGNT
+3924 TSTVTQQGGT
-3934 ITSQGNSITALNNS
+3934 ITSHTNSITTLNNS
-3948 ITSINGALT
+3948 ITSINGALS
-3957 TKADTSVVSDLGGR
+3957 TKADTSAVTDLGGR

-3997 TGVTMSASIDVDPDN
+3997 TGVTMSASIDVDPDS
-4012 EWIYWVKN
+4012 EWIYWAKN
-4020 GEVTRA
+4020 GEVARA
-4026 DDASALGGKVY
+4026 DDTSALGGKVY

-4071 RNSGTGTIYCA
+4071 RNSGTGTVYCSV
-4082 LFGIAADGVS
+4082 FGIAADGVS
-4092 HVNSSNT
+4092 HVNANNI
-4099 VTSDA
+4099 VTTDA
-4104 GSSNYFVINQAP
+4104 GSANYFVVNQSP
-4116 ALNVWQEVTVYVKG
+4116 TNGVWQEVTVYVKG

-4139 WTLDSPRQVPNATA
+4139 WTLDSPRQLPNATA
-4153 YISVQFLANYSN
+4153 YIGVQFLANYSN
-4165 AAGVVDL
+4165 AAGVTDL

-4179 ADAIAANDTTAK
+4179 ADAIVANDTTAK

-4274 TDTRSTNQ
+4274 SDTRSTNQ
-4282 APSWYWA
+4282 PPSWYW
-4289 TYPKRIVREFKQA
+4289 TNYPKRIVREFKQA

-4364 DGLVNKAE
+4364 DGLANKAE

-4458 GAPSTVTGTVTPK
+4458 GAPSTVTGTITPK

-4498 SIGYINANKINADSL
+4498 SIGYINADKINATSL
-4513 SAISATLGTLTTYRD
+4513 SAISANLGTLTTLKD
-4528 PAKPNGARMVLTG
+4528 SAKPNGARMVLTG
-4541 SLITVYDDNN
+4541 SLLEVYDDNN
-4551 VVRVRLGLW
+4551 VMRVRLGLWD